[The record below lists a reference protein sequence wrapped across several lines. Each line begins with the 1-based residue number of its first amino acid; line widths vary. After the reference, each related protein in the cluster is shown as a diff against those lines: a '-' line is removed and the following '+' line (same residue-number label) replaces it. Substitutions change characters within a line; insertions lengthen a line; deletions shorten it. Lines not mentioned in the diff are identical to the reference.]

1 MDVQQSTG
9 FVIWL
14 TGMNR
19 SGKSTLA
26 GHLAKQFAAAG
37 RRVEL
42 LDEDAD
48 AALLLEGLGA
58 SKDDHAKAVAR
69 VGLVAK
75 AVMRS
80 GGIAICAVLSPYR
93 DARDQLR
100 KEARR
105 FVEVFCDCAMEKLQQ
120 RDPEGIYRRA
130 LAGELKEVPGVDVP
144 YEPPGHADVVVHT
157 DQVPVAEAGARVFQA
172 LVDLKYVGP
181 TEFGRLTGGQRPRR
195 GKPGKPAK
203 AGKAKAGKGAK
214 PARAAKAAK
223 SKPAKAKASAKTA
236 ARKAPRKVAALT
248 ARGGR

>member
-1 MDVQQSTG
+1 MDVQQNTG

-26 GHLAKQFAAAG
+26 AHLAKGFTGAG

-42 LDEDAD
+42 LDEDGD
-48 AALLLEGLGA
+48 AGVLLEGLGA
-58 SKDDHAKAVAR
+58 SKEDHAKAVAR
-69 VGLVAK
+69 LGFAAK
-75 AVMRS
+75 AIMRN
-80 GGIAICAVLSPYR
+80 GGVAVCAALSPYR

-105 FVEVFCDCAMEKLQQ
+105 FVEVFVDCGMEKLQQ

-130 LAGELKEVPGVDVP
+130 LAGELTQVPGVDVP
-144 YEPPGHADVVVHT
+144 YEPPGHADVTVHT
-157 DQVPVAEAGARVFQA
+157 DQVNVAEGALRVFQA

-195 GKPGKPAK
+195 GKPPKKGK
-203 AGKAKAGKGAK
+203 AGKAKGAGKRPQPK
-214 PARAAKAAK
+214 V
-223 SKPAKAKASAKTA
+223 A
-236 ARKAPRKVAALT
+236 ARKAPRKVAART
-248 ARGGR
+248 ARRGR